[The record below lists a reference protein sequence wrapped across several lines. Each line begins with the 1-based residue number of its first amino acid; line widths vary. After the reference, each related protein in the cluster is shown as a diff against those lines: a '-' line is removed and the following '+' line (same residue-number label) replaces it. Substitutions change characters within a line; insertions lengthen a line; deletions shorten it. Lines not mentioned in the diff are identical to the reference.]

1 MINMEGNYIKL
12 EGTAEQVIDELCT
25 LVRIIFFEVEEEM
38 QYKLINELLEFFKG
52 VDNEQ

>member
-52 VDNEQ
+52 VDDEQ